1 MNRNPFPEIKTKRLF
16 LRKLRNT
23 DWKIISYLRS
33 DKEVNKFVKR
43 PRAES
48 KEKAMQFITKTNVGM
63 DNGELYYWCIT
74 QNHTDQMIGSICLW
88 NFSKSRK
95 TAEVGYDLSTN
106 FQGQGIMNEAMRSV
120 LEFGYNDVKLDLI
133 EAYTHHGNESSKKL
147 LEKNSFKLIEGRK
160 DEHNEANLIYELRN
174 HVYKNCK

>member
-1 MNRNPFPEIKTKRLF
+1 MNRNPFAEIKTERLF

-33 DKEVNKFVKR
+33 DKEVNLFVKR

-48 KEKAMQFITKTNVGM
+48 KDKAIDFITKTNNGM
-63 DNGELYYWCIT
+63 DDRELYYWCIT
-74 QNHTDQMIGSICLW
+74 QNHTDLMIGSICLW

-95 TAEVGYDLSTN
+95 TAEVGYDLSPR

-120 LEFGYNDVKLDLI
+120 LEFGYNDLQIDLI
-133 EAYTHHGNESSKKL
+133 KAYTHHGNKSSKKL
-147 LEKNSFKLIEGRK
+147 LEKNSFKLIVGRK
-160 DEHNEANLIYELRN
+160 DEHNEDNLIYELGN
-174 HVYKNCK
+174 HVCKNCK